1 MSKKKKG
8 FLIVIFIILDICLI
22 IGLLVIKDA
31 TMANDLE
38 KEAKL
43 LEEYSFT
50 RDNYKTKIKTRG
62 SYSEVEKAMKN
73 YLDEYATSLQEVLQ
87 IARDDKIT
95 KVLSYD
101 NYKNDGKEFKKSLK
115 YLEDTENKYNENMKK
130 LNTMLSDEDI
140 INYGEKNI
148 VGSNYLD
155 LYKKYMLSDEMK
167 KNYED
172 SKKLVGEIGPKIGNV
187 LKTSKEVLNFLVKNE
202 KSWKLED
209 NEIKFKTK
217 DLYDEYTKLIK
228 KLN

>member
-1 MSKKKKG
+1 
-8 FLIVIFIILDICLI
+8 
-22 IGLLVIKDA
+22 
-31 TMANDLE
+31 
-38 KEAKL
+38 
-43 LEEYSFT
+43 
-50 RDNYKTKIKTRG
+50 
-62 SYSEVEKAMKN
+62 MKN
-73 YLDEYATSLQEVLQ
+73 YLNEYATSLQEVLQ

-167 KNYED
+167 KNYEN
-172 SKKLVGEIGPKIGNV
+172 SKKLVEEIGPKIGNV

>member
-1 MSKKKKG
+1 
-8 FLIVIFIILDICLI
+8 
-22 IGLLVIKDA
+22 
-31 TMANDLE
+31 
-38 KEAKL
+38 
-43 LEEYSFT
+43 
-50 RDNYKTKIKTRG
+50 
-62 SYSEVEKAMKN
+62 
-73 YLDEYATSLQEVLQ
+73 
-87 IARDDKIT
+87 
-95 KVLSYD
+95 
-101 NYKNDGKEFKKSLK
+101 
-115 YLEDTENKYNENMKK
+115 MKK

-167 KNYED
+167 KNYEN
-172 SKKLVGEIGPKIGNV
+172 SKKLVEEIGPKIGNV

-217 DLYDEYTKLIK
+217 GLYDEYTGLIK